1 MRAVE
6 PEPSVQSESNGR
18 KCFCKEADLELF
30 LKTLVPYLDNPSEEA
45 IFERSQIKEQHD
57 TVKRPN

>member
-1 MRAVE
+1 ME
-6 PEPSVQSESNGR
+6 
-18 KCFCKEADLELF
+18 EADLELF

-45 IFERSQIKEQHD
+45 ICESSQMKEQHE